1 MKTAFQ
7 KTMSLVLAFIMVF
20 SMLTITASAELTY
33 DGEATLS
40 AVVADGTYELNDTF
54 DVTVV
59 LTGGKFHGIE
69 YALTYDSTALQ
80 LYQVYNADEEA
91 FVEANETNVVTAMEV
106 DMAGMPECTLSAGV
120 VSVAWAKSGS
130 AKTFNDAAIL
140 TLKFKVIAETGA
152 TASFDFSK
160 FLASVCVDELGA
172 PTTVAAGNP
181 ATYATMNKVAASVT
195 IAAAPATPT
204 PTEAP
209 VDTGLMQVTDETL
222 DGVAAKAPW
231 DIEGPGF
238 TAWSWEITGDVSQV
252 FSKTTD
258 SAYVTAGTS
267 AILANLEKAG
277 AQTHSAGGC
286 YIDYTANNLEEGKTY
301 KLTFKAKA
309 ADVAD
314 LSKVVFDVNTEI
326 NSIANTISVVSKSGT
341 LSNEWSEFEIVFTAH
356 PATSGVGP
364 NTGYEFAGHTCIRI
378 TVAATEAI
386 TGFLAID
393 DMAIV
398 EVAVPTATPT
408 PEPTATPVPTATPT
422 PVPEGISLTASASSA
437 TVEVGTQNTVSVVMS
452 GNTGVAAMQFELT
465 YDSAVLSVDSVTP
478 GLGGKGTMD
487 INTSVAGKISIA
499 WVNAIDINAS
509 ALENYTGNDAVLTVV
524 FNTIAE
530 GSSALA
536 ITDKGAYSADEIK
549 VNVTPVVVDFTVTAA
564 AAPTEAPTATPT
576 PEPTAT
582 PTPAPS
588 LVNLLKISEETAT
601 SIVDGA
607 WPGAVSSANGGFNN
621 NFGSW
626 ASGATMSIDTTAPL
640 YGDKTIK
647 IASTGGNPHAI
658 VYQNWADLTVERG
671 KTYTFFAKVRGE
683 GFDGEKLGGFTALSV
698 YYCDEFYNAN
708 IGAVVD
714 IETGHTGDAPAWRGA
729 TLDGDK
735 FGWTTVKM
743 TFTVPTD
750 DADLTANDG
759 DEVCVAEAIKFCLCG
774 SSAADTTVYF
784 DCLGLVEGSYDHAT
798 LNSTVIPAL
807 FGEPNAQPTPEPTAT
822 PTPVPT
828 TTPIPTATPTPVVG
842 AVEGIVISAASAELD
857 LGESMYLS
865 AAVLP
870 ADALN
875 KSINW
880 YTESNGAVSVV
891 VSDYGIIVT
900 GEKAGTAIITA
911 VSVDG
916 GFTASCVVTVT
927 NKQYKDGLVTEGTI
941 SVTPNGGEIVVGQ
954 SIKLEATISPA
965 MKGAPLFY
973 SNNLDVAYVDV
984 TSGVLTA
991 VAPGTVVIT
1000 VVWSDTLVR
1009 TVAVFTVVETATPV
1023 TPAPTLNGEP
1033 SDWAKAEILEA
1044 LALGLVPEHLN
1055 GNYTNDITRSQ
1066 FCDIIINLIEKKTGK
1081 AIADVIA
1088 GYADAVEAIAFTDT
1102 NNANVTAA
1110 SQLGIVNGRATA
1122 GIFDPDANITRQEA
1136 AKMLAMAAKVL
1147 GADIKAEPVN
1157 FADADAIYDWAKE
1170 FVYYVNSIEVMNGT
1184 SAGENPNFSPI
1195 RTYSIEQSILTIL
1208 RLFKANI

>member
-1 MKTAFQ
+1 F
-7 KTMSLVLAFIMVF
+7 
-20 SMLTITASAELTY
+20 
-33 DGEATLS
+33 GEP
-40 AVVADGTYELNDTF
+40 
-54 DVTVV
+54 
-59 LTGGKFHGIE
+59 
-69 YALTYDSTALQ
+69 
-80 LYQVYNADEEA
+80 NAQP
-91 FVEANETNVVTAMEV
+91 T
-106 DMAGMPECTLSAGV
+106 PE
-120 VSVAWAKSGS
+120 
-130 AKTFNDAAIL
+130 
-140 TLKFKVIAETGA
+140 
-152 TASFDFSK
+152 
-160 FLASVCVDELGA
+160 
-172 PTTVAAGNP
+172 PT
-181 ATYATMNKVAASVT
+181 
-195 IAAAPATPT
+195 ATP
-204 PTEAP
+204 
-209 VDTGLMQVTDETL
+209 
-222 DGVAAKAPW
+222 
-231 DIEGPGF
+231 
-238 TAWSWEITGDVSQV
+238 
-252 FSKTTD
+252 
-258 SAYVTAGTS
+258 
-267 AILANLEKAG
+267 
-277 AQTHSAGGC
+277 
-286 YIDYTANNLEEGKTY
+286 
-301 KLTFKAKA
+301 
-309 ADVAD
+309 
-314 LSKVVFDVNTEI
+314 
-326 NSIANTISVVSKSGT
+326 
-341 LSNEWSEFEIVFTAH
+341 
-356 PATSGVGP
+356 
-364 NTGYEFAGHTCIRI
+364 
-378 TVAATEAI
+378 
-386 TGFLAID
+386 
-393 DMAIV
+393 
-398 EVAVPTATPT
+398 VPTATPT

-588 LVNLLKISEETAT
+588 LVNLLKISEEN
-601 SIVDGA
+601 
-607 WPGAVSSANGGFNN
+607 VSAIANAPYSDAFGGVSVNET
-621 NFGSW
+621 FGSW
-626 ASGATMSIDTTAPL
+626 LWDNAQQAYLNEASIESEGALYGNKLFKVVTNGTTAP
-640 YGDKTIK
+640 
-647 IASTGGNPHAI
+647 SI
-658 VYQNWADLTVERG
+658 VIIQDIADLELESG
-671 KTYTFFAKVRGE
+671 KTYTFFAKVKGE
-683 GFDGEKLGGFTALSV
+683 GFTPDILSSNFTINASYV
-698 YYCDEFYNAN
+698 NADNSGAAN
-708 IGAVVD
+708 ID
-714 IETGHTGDAPAWRGA
+714 SDAAAWRGA
-729 TLDGDK
+729 TVVGDK
-735 FGWTTVKM
+735 FDWTVVKV
-743 TFTVPTD
+743 TFALDT
-750 DADLTANDG
+750 TASQL
-759 DEVCVAEAIKFCLCG
+759 KFSLQG
-774 SSAADTTVYF
+774 PLNSGTTVYF
-784 DCLGLVEGSYDHAT
+784 DAVGLVEGDFTHAQI
-798 LNSTVIPAL
+798 NDTVIPAL

-875 KSINW
+875 KSIDW

-1088 GYADAVEAIAFTDT
+1088 GYADAVEAIVFTDT

-1184 SAGENPNFSPI
+1184 STGENPNFSPI